1 MSLFIRPLA
10 SAQAKLLVA
19 ITLSLPLLATSP
31 VQAASSVLIWPIDP
45 VLEAD
50 QQASALWL
58 ENRGNEAANLQ
69 IRVFA
74 WSQKG
79 FEDQYENQRDVIG
92 SPPVARIEPGQK
104 QLVRL
109 TRTREIPAGQERAFR
124 IIIDEIPSAQTP
136 TAKEGQ
142 TAAAIRFQM
151 RYSVPLFA
159 YGQGLWSKDDPTR
172 KRDPKSAGQPQLT
185 WRKVTVGGASFVEVS
200 NQGAVHAR
208 LTDVSF
214 KQGTQNR
221 ALVDGLL
228 GYVLPGATMRWP
240 APVQLPA
247 GQALQ
252 VRVNGA
258 PELQELAVTH

>member
-1 MSLFIRPLA
+1 MDSPSRRRLVVRYAMLA
-10 SAQAKLLVA
+10 MVLMG
-19 ITLSLPLLATSP
+19 TSR

-58 ENRGNEAANLQ
+58 ENRGTETANLQ

-74 WSQKG
+74 WSQSG
-79 FEDQYENQRDVIG
+79 FDDQYQNQRDVIG
-92 SPPVARIEPGQK
+92 SPPVAKIEPGQK

-109 TRTREIPAGQERAFR
+109 TRTKDVPPGQELAYR
-124 IIIDEIPSAQTP
+124 IIIDEIPSAKPP
-136 TAKEGQ
+136 TAEEGK

-159 YGQGLWSKDDPTR
+159 YGAGLWSKEDTTR
-172 KRDPKSAGQPQLT
+172 PRDPKGIGLPDLS
-185 WRKVTVGGASFVEVS
+185 WRTVTVDGRPYVEVR

-208 LTDVSF
+208 LTDVAL
-214 KQGTQNR
+214 KQGGQNKP
-221 ALVDGLL
+221 LVEGLL
-228 GYVLPGATMRWP
+228 GYVLPGAIMRWP
-240 APVQLPA
+240 APGPIA
-247 GQALQ
+247 GDPALQ

-258 PELQELAVTH
+258 PQVQSVTPAR